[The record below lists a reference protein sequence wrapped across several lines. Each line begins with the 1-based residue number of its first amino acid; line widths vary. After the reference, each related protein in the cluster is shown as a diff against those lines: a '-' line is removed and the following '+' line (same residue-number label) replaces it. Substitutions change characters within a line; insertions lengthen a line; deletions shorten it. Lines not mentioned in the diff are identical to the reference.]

1 VRSGAEARPV
11 AEVRVVGL
19 AGADLVE
26 VRVVGLT
33 GADSVGARVA
43 GFVAVDLVE
52 KAEEKGGKAEL
63 AAGKTNHCCQN
74 RPPSKRRGPHL

>member
-1 VRSGAEARPV
+1 MRSGAEARPV
-11 AEVRVVGL
+11 A
-19 AGADLVE
+19 E